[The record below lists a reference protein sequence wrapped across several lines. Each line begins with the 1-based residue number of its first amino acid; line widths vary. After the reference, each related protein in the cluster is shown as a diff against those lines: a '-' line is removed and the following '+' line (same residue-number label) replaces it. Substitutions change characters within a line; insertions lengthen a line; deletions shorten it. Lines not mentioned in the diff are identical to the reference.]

1 MRILLTGGSGQL
13 ARALQ
18 GAFAD
23 RDLACLDHA
32 ALDLADPAA
41 LAAALRAHR
50 PQVVLNAGAHTGVDL
65 CETQPDL
72 AFRVN
77 AEAVGHLAEGCA
89 ASGALLV
96 QVSTDY
102 VFDGLATR
110 PYREA
115 DPTGPATVYGRT
127 KLEGEVRARRAPRHL
142 IVRTGWL
149 FEAWGRNFLRT
160 MLRAAGEGRSLRVVA
175 DQRGTP
181 TSCRALA
188 RQLRLAVDGGWEGL
202 VHATCGGETT
212 WHGFAAEIFRQRGLN
227 PDLTACAT
235 ADYPA
240 AAPRP
245 AYSVLCNAHR
255 RSLGADAMPDWEEAL
270 AEVLADPLLDAPS
283 RSPEA

>member
-13 ARALQ
+13 ARALH

-23 RDLACLDHA
+23 RDLVCLDHA
-32 ALDLADPAA
+32 ALDLADSAA
-41 LAAALRAHR
+41 IAAALRAHR
-50 PQVVLNAGAHTGVDL
+50 PQVVLNAGAHTGVDAL
-65 CETQPDL
+65 RAQPDPAL
-72 AFRVN
+72 RGKARGRGPPR
-77 AEAVGHLAEGCA
+77 AVLPG
-89 ASGALLV
+89 SGALLV

-188 RQLRLAVDGGWEGL
+188 RQMRLAVDGGWEGL

-212 WHGFAAEIFRQRGLN
+212 WHGFAAEIFRQRGLDA
-227 PDLTACAT
+227 DLTACAT

-245 AYSVLCNAHR
+245 AYSVLCNDHR
-255 RSLGADAMPDWEEAL
+255 RSLGPDAMPDWEEAL
-270 AEVLADPLLDAPS
+270 ADVLADPLLDAPS